1 MLLFRKSSLWGCFY
15 LRHFTNGDVFLF
27 INSKIW
33 ILDFEIWKASNM
45 LFQEL
50 PYEKEE
56 DDNHGQNDDLWDDTW
71 HKKFETRESH
81 SVQNLKSDTLHVG
94 SITFFRVE

>member
-1 MLLFRKSSLWGCFY
+1 MP
-15 LRHFTNGDVFLF
+15 V
-27 INSKIW
+27 

-56 DDNHGQNDDLWDDTW
+56 DDNNGENDDLWDDTW

-81 SVQNLKSDTLHVG
+81 SVQNLKS
-94 SITFFRVE
+94 VEPDYPPSNSDENIS

>member
-1 MLLFRKSSLWGCFY
+1 MP
-15 LRHFTNGDVFLF
+15 V
-27 INSKIW
+27 

-56 DDNHGQNDDLWDDTW
+56 EYNNGENDDLWDDTW
-71 HKKFETRESH
+71 HKKFETRENHTVS
-81 SVQNLKSDTLHVG
+81 NLKS
-94 SITFFRVE
+94 VEPDYPPSNSDENIS